1 MRFHGRWD
9 SIDAKYRT
17 MYTGDSLLA
26 CLIELLAPF
35 RPDPVTESEIAQ
47 VQEDPEDRGSYP
59 TQPMGL
65 LPIDEWL
72 LKRQAGTARMSGTFC
87 VVTSSRT
94 VAPLAPTFR
103 GVARV
108 FGLDDFDTAA
118 LKSARPRELTQQV
131 SQHLWEAGS
140 VSGGDLCDGIEFAS
154 RHGDDLKLWA
164 IFERPQDGDTSLRLT
179 QITPRHLTRDTPE
192 LLEACDR
199 LRIKAV

>member
-26 CLIELLAPF
+26 CLIELLAP
-35 RPDPVTESEIAQ
+35 
-47 VQEDPEDRGSYP
+47 
-59 TQPMGL
+59 
-65 LPIDEWL
+65 
-72 LKRQAGTARMSGTFC
+72 
-87 VVTSSRT
+87 
-94 VAPLAPTFR
+94 FR